1 MPIYEYKCRKCGQVT
16 ELIEGAHDDPLKK
29 CPSCTGKVERMMSA
43 GAFILKGTGWYAT
56 DYGTRSHDNG
66 NGNGNGNG
74 KGKAKEKGE
83 PKAKDSAPASCPAA
97 SGTGAPAPACAG
109 CPKLE

>member
-29 CPSCTGKVERMMSA
+29 CPSCAGKVERMMSA

-56 DYGTRSHDNG
+56 DYGTKSHDNG
-66 NGNGNGNG
+66 NGKGKGNGNG
-74 KGKAKEKGE
+74 KGKPKEKE
-83 PKAKDSAPASCPAA
+83 SAEASCPAA
-97 SGTGAPAPACAG
+97 SGAGAPPACAG
-109 CPKLE
+109 CPKLD